1 MLGSYIAFIISRNV
15 IPMSHFPPF
24 YMKARLL
31 SSFVPGIGNGK
42 SSTGL
47 VGIKVDHLAV
57 SKMIEKYQI
66 LLDRL
71 KNSELPGNNRY
82 RINVEKIAR
91 YRIEAAQKNIENP
104 EKVEELCN
112 CGQVEELVIQA
123 ENEMNVLEMYI
134 KNRWWEHV
142 KPVEFKVCPAPQ
154 NNI

>member
-1 MLGSYIAFIISRNV
+1 MGN
-15 IPMSHFPPF
+15 
-24 YMKARLL
+24 ARLF
-31 SSFVPGIGNGK
+31 SAFVPGIGNGK

-57 SKMIEKYQI
+57 SKLIEKYQI

-104 EKVEELCN
+104 EKVEEL
-112 CGQVEELVIQA
+112 VIQA
-123 ENEMNVLEMYI
+123 ENEMNVLEMYL

-142 KPVEFKVCPAPQ
+142 KPVELKV
-154 NNI
+154 